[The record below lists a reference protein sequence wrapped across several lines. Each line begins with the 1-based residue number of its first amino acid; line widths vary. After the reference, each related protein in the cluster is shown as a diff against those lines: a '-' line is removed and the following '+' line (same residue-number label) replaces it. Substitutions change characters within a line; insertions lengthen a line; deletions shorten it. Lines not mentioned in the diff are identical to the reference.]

1 MTAGE
6 HIERIEQVAISASDG
21 LRATLGRLASLVG
34 AVILVTA
41 VVGAAT
47 FATGMWV
54 FDGSTGWMVLGG
66 VICLIPVGAAIV
78 AWIFVRGAA
87 KAAPQLL
94 DDARTFLRS
103 AGTASGVLLDHDSGV
118 ALGMQDKTMGG
129 LRRELLDRRRELP
142 ALFAGVRAITSVPG
156 LAAIAVLGTVGV
168 GLLGTILLIGGL
180 ID

>member
-34 AVILVTA
+34 VVIVITAVIGT
-41 VVGAAT
+41 AT

-54 FDGSTGWMVLGG
+54 FDGSTGWIVVGG
-66 VICLIPVGAAIV
+66 AICLIPVGAAIV
-78 AWIFVRGAA
+78 AWLYVRGAA
-87 KAAPQLL
+87 KAAPRLL
-94 DDARTFLRS
+94 DDARRFLRTS
-103 AGTASGVLLDHDSGV
+103 GSASGVLIDHDSGV
-118 ALGMQDKTMGG
+118 ALGMQAKTMGG
-129 LRRELLDRRRELP
+129 LRQELFDRRKELP
-142 ALFAGVRAITSVPG
+142 ALFVGVRAITSVPG
-156 LAAIAVLGTVGV
+156 LAAVAVLGTVGV